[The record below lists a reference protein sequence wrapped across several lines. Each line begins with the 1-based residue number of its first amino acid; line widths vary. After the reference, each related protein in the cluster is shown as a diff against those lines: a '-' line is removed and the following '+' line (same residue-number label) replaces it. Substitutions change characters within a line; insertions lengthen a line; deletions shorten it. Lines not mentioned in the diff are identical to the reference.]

1 MFNMNENDENTNQ
14 YAIVNT
20 YTDKEKKDLDVENKQ
35 GEEENENVNLDWIWE
50 LTRPERSYVVAG
62 FIGAA
67 LVGAAF
73 PFLGFFLSKMI
84 SVFFHTSANKMR
96 ADALKW
102 AYVFIGNLI
111 VMVIL

>member
-1 MFNMNENDENTNQ
+1 MIPLDHTTTNDYTMITTT
-14 YAIVNT
+14 AI
-20 YTDKEKKDLDVENKQ
+20 DKDANNNKSPEVE
-35 GEEENENVNLDWIWE
+35 ENVNLDWIWE

-84 SVFFHTSANKMR
+84 AVFFDTSSNKMR

-102 AYVFIGNLI
+102 AYVFIGIYYN
-111 VMVIL
+111 